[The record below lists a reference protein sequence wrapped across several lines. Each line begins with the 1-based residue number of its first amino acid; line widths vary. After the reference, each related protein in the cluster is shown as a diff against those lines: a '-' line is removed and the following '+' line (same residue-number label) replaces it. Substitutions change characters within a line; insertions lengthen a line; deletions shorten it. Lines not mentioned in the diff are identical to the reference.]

1 MNTSKLQGDALSQY
15 EFVMNEIQPF
25 VNSGAYDQ
33 AVSRL
38 STILDGVPA
47 EGDYKL
53 LRGAFLARRADFH
66 LELHEESSA
75 WEDAQNAMNMGWY
88 NAAVYSIAGWA
99 MYHLDK
105 PELALQQ
112 FTQSLELDEDRIA
125 SLMGR
130 AMVHIDDEEYD
141 LARVDLSRVIKL
153 DPTSA
158 NALATRAEVSI
169 YLETLNAAT
178 TDIEKARS
186 LDSTDPDLGLLAARL
201 KYIEPDYEGAK
212 KILDETINENNEV
225 LDALLLR
232 SHLHLLKKDFKQA
245 RKDAIKA
252 TTLFSDEA
260 ISFVQLALV
269 QYASESNS
277 LAKKAADQAIELDS
291 TLADA
296 FYIRALIHKSDKDE
310 EKSKA
315 DFDKVKDLRLELADF
330 LFGPLSSRFDSKAF
344 FTETLSRVDEDI
356 AVETAPKKRFSNPFS
371 GGLPPIPGM
380 GGMDPTKMLDQVF
393 DKDGNV
399 KPMFKPMLKMM
410 MKNAPA
416 MMKNAPPS
424 MLKKMGNVD
433 PKVLEDFDP
442 SQLDEDQIE
451 EQLKTF
457 YKMVKSGK
465 VDFGDK

>member
-1 MNTSKLQGDALSQY
+1 MNTSTLEGDALSQY

-33 AVSRL
+33 ALSRL
-38 STILDGVPA
+38 STILEGVPA

-53 LRGAFLARRADFH
+53 LRGAFLARRADFY
-66 LELHEESSA
+66 LELQDENAA
-75 WEDAQNAMNMGWY
+75 WEDAQSAMNFGWY

-105 PELALQQ
+105 PELALEQ
-112 FTQSLELDEDRIA
+112 FTQSIALDENRIQ

-130 AMVHIDDEEYD
+130 AMVHVDDEEYD
-141 LARVDLSRVIKL
+141 LARVDLSKIIQL
-153 DPTSA
+153 DPTAA

-169 YLETLNAAT
+169 YLETLNAAK
-178 TDIEKARS
+178 TDIEKARV
-186 LDSTDPDLGLLAARL
+186 LDPKDPDFGLLAARL
-201 KYIEPDYEGAK
+201 KYVESDYAGAK
-212 KILDETINENNEV
+212 KILDETIQEKNEV
-225 LDALLLR
+225 LEALLLR
-232 SHLHLLKKDFKQA
+232 SHLYLLEKEFKQA
-245 RKDAIKA
+245 RRDAIKA
-252 TTLFSDEA
+252 TNLFPEEA
-260 ISFVQLALV
+260 ICFVQLALV
-269 QYASESNS
+269 QYASESNT

-296 FYIRALIHKSDKDE
+296 FYIRALVHKSEKDE
-310 EKSKA
+310 ENSKA
-315 DFDKVKDLRLELADF
+315 DFDRVGDIRLELADF
-330 LFGPLSSRFDSKAF
+330 LFGPLSARFDSKAF
-344 FTETLSRVDEDI
+344 FNETLSRVDEEI
-356 AVETAPKKRFSNPFS
+356 AVEEAPKKRFSNPFS

-433 PKVLEDFDP
+433 PEALENFDP
-442 SQLDEDQIE
+442 SELNEDQIE

-465 VDFGDK
+465 VDFK